1 MTNSHQALQA
11 LLQPSPLEAT
21 LFPPSSRYHGLPI
34 QKMVRPD
41 GREVAYVSRRFVPL
55 QENFETI
62 RERRIVQGDR
72 IDNLAYEILSDPEQ
86 FWRLCD
92 ANNVLDP
99 QQLTAEVG
107 RAIRITLPEGMQGA
121 PGHA

>member
-1 MTNSHQALQA
+1 MTNPHQALQS
-11 LLQPSPLEAT
+11 LLQPPGLEAT
-21 LFPPSSRYHGLPI
+21 LFPATSRYHGLTI
-34 QKMVRPD
+34 QKTVRPD

-55 QENFETI
+55 QEQFETL

-72 IDNLAYEILSDPEQ
+72 IDNLAYEILGDPEQ

-92 ANNVLDP
+92 ANNMLDP

-107 RAIRITLPEGMQGA
+107 RLIRITLPEGIQGA
-121 PGHA
+121 NGHA